1 MPRTLTIDRN
11 RLPGWFERFEDR
23 QGALE
28 LVGSTPESSLAAGA
42 PAWTFRA
49 PSGHLV
55 AVDGAAI
62 AALDQ
67 RDLGIE
73 RGTVTPPVNW
83 QTLLERAQW
92 DITVGIVLLRRGG
105 YSVGIASEGRLVSS
119 KSDTKYVQGRTAA
132 GGWSQQRYQRRRT
145 GQTADLLKSATHA
158 ATHLLSAEGAA
169 DTPRNVDA
177 LATGGDRAL
186 LEALFSEATM
196 APWARLPRV
205 HVAVHG
211 DPRQRDAAQVA
222 RETQALKVTITDPAK
237 ILRVENGPG
246 LDP

>member
-1 MPRTLTIDRN
+1 MNDGVALTGYSGHVPRTLTIDRN

-28 LVGSTPESSLAAGA
+28 LLGSTPESSLATEAS
-42 PAWTFRA
+42 AWTFRA

-62 AALDQ
+62 ATLDQ
-67 RDLGIE
+67 RELGPE
-73 RGTVTPPVNW
+73 FGTVTPPVTW

-92 DITVGIVLLRRGG
+92 DRHVGIILLRRGG
-105 YSVGIASEGRLVSS
+105 YSVGIATGGRLVSS

-145 GQTADLLKSATHA
+145 GQTANLLKSATHA
-158 ATHLLSAEGAA
+158 ATHLLSTEGGTGAPK
-169 DTPRNVDA
+169 TVDV
-177 LATGGDRAL
+177 LATGGDRPL
-186 LEALFSEATM
+186 LEALLAEPPLS
-196 APWARLPRV
+196 PWARLPRV

-211 DPRQRDAAQVA
+211 EPRQRDAAQVA
-222 RETQALKVTITDPAK
+222 RETQALKVTITDP
-237 ILRVENGPG
+237 
-246 LDP
+246 D